1 MPHYYNKSPIKINLY
16 SYNLDFSSTDWNSPE
31 NPKMSDES
39 MSRMMDWLLPSSANS
54 LEIISFQSNVDD
66 AANLTRTPL
75 QLASFKNLKE
85 IYFPTNF
92 GNMTVLS
99 GTFFSNQIERIGLYG
114 VVSVEE
120 GAFQGIFSPNK
131 SIFI

>member
-1 MPHYYNKSPIKINLY
+1 MLWHSIREWKSAVKECIHLH
-16 SYNLDFSSTDWNSPE
+16 
-31 NPKMSDES
+31 
-39 MSRMMDWLLPSSANS
+39 LLPSSANS

-66 AANLTRTPL
+66 AANLRRTPL

-85 IYFPTNF
+85 IYFPSNF

-114 VVSVEE
+114 VVSVEK
-120 GAFQGIFSPNK
+120 GAFQGIF
-131 SIFI
+131 